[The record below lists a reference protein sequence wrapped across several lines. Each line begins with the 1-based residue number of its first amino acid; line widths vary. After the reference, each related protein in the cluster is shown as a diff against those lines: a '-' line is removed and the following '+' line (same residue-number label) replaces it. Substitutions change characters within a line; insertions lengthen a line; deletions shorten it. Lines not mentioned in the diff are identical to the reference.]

1 MTRSHLLRWLRTPDV
16 QPGRRG
22 CWNMDRI
29 ARIGAA
35 VLGAVLL
42 ASATACG
49 GSGRRPRPGAP
60 AAGPTEILFVPHQ
73 PLTGPAA
80 AGYSKISAATKAY
93 FAHVNANGGV
103 NGRKITY
110 KIMDDGYN
118 PANTQQVVRQ
128 LVLQDKVFAILGGL
142 GTPTHTGVLDFLNT
156 NKVPDLFVAS
166 GSLSWN
172 QPSKYP
178 NTFGYNPDYT
188 LEGKV
193 LANYV
198 QANFAG
204 QKVCVFG
211 QHDDFGADG
220 LKGVQTVLGQSGVA
234 HSETYDVTN
243 TNVAPAIGALKA
255 AGCGVTIS
263 FSVPGFTALALG
275 TAAQIGFRT
284 QWVVSNVGADYM
296 TLSGLLKAAAPT
308 LLQNLISTNY
318 LPSVDDATNP
328 VIALFRRLNDQQH
341 RAAPFD
347 GNVAY
352 GFSVGY
358 LFVQALL
365 AAGKDLTRQSIVQ
378 AVEKGGVNGPG
389 LAPLRARKADHS
401 GYGGLQ
407 MGKVQGGKQLL
418 FGPVYTTDDASGPV
432 TQLSGTPAAPPA
444 NGIPT

>member
-1 MTRSHLLRWLRTPDV
+1 MSNPDE
-16 QPGRRG
+16 GG

-49 GSGRRPRPGAP
+49 GSGKPTTASVPGVTA
-60 AAGPTEILFVPHQ
+60 TEIVVGTHQ

-93 FAHVNANGGV
+93 FDYVNANGGV
-103 NGRKITY
+103 FGRKITY

-128 LVLQDKVFAILGGL
+128 LVLQDKVFAILNGL

-172 QPSKYP
+172 QPAKYP
-178 NTFGYNPDYT
+178 YTFGYNPNYT
-188 LEGKV
+188 IEGKII
-193 LANYV
+193 ADYV
-198 QANFAG
+198 KANFAG

-220 LKGVQTVLGQSGVA
+220 LKGVQQVLGAGGVA

-243 TNVAPAIGALKA
+243 TNVAPAIGALKQ
-255 AGCGVTIS
+255 AGCQVTVS
-263 FSVPGFTALALG
+263 FSVPGFTA
-275 TAAQIGFRT
+275 
-284 QWVVSNVGADYM
+284 
-296 TLSGLLKAAAPT
+296 
-308 LLQNLISTNY
+308 
-318 LPSVDDATNP
+318 
-328 VIALFRRLNDQQH
+328 
-341 RAAPFD
+341 
-347 GNVAY
+347 
-352 GFSVGY
+352 
-358 LFVQALL
+358 
-365 AAGKDLTRQSIVQ
+365 
-378 AVEKGGVNGPG
+378 PG
-389 LAPLRARKADHS
+389 LAPFRYSKTDHS
-401 GYGGLQ
+401 GYRGLQ

-418 FGPVYTTDDASGPV
+418 FGPVYTTDDAGGPV
-432 TQLSGTPAAPPA
+432 EQSSTAQPVPPE
-444 NGIPT
+444 NGIPA